1 MGKLLAAQVRGLK
14 YMALPERQEWLHMS
28 AL

>member
-1 MGKLLAAQVRGLK
+1 MGKLLATQVRGLK
-14 YMALPERQEWLHMS
+14 YMALPESQVWLHMS